1 MYRCLCN
8 LKNYKYRVRVV
19 EEIMEIILILV
30 RLNLNELMSVINSVD
45 LILNLL

>member
-1 MYRCLCN
+1 MYWCLCN
-8 LKNYKYRVRVV
+8 LKNYEYRLRVV

-30 RLNLNELMSVINSVD
+30 RLNLNELMIVINSVD